1 MLLHYS
7 DILPVTSYMG
17 WDRVH
22 WCLHTNAAGAGAT
35 VMTGVGGA
43 WSALGQVSMC
53 RDIGDCA
60 GG

>member
-1 MLLHYS
+1 MVLHYS
-7 DILPVTSYMG
+7 DIIILPVTSYMV

-22 WCLHTNAAGAGAT
+22 WCLHTNAAGDGAT

-43 WSALGQVSMC
+43 WSALGWC
-53 RDIGDCA
+53 PCAGTCA